1 MGPDFARSQPRGGGG
16 EAGTHLF
23 PHLQHLTSLLQTL
36 GQVNGLRWR
45 GGWSKG
51 HAGPDPM
58 EGTIRGG
65 SEKALREGR
74 TRWTLAS
81 KEEDEVGFVG

>member
-1 MGPDFARSQPRGGGG
+1 
-16 EAGTHLF
+16 
-23 PHLQHLTSLLQTL
+23 
-36 GQVNGLRWR
+36 
-45 GGWSKG
+45 
-51 HAGPDPM
+51 M